1 MKQINPYIVIPN
13 WFKWIGWIL
22 FAIAIFQTCQ
32 PDPQLAVLNERNKV
46 LQTKFTK
53 LAVISLELAKVADSL
68 TIRIDNR
75 KEKIV
80 IKEKIKYE
88 KILSI
93 NTLTVSQYQQ
103 FFTDRYAR

>member
-1 MKQINPYIVIPN
+1 MKQINLNFQIPN

-32 PDPQLAVLNERNKV
+32 SDPQLAVLNERNKV